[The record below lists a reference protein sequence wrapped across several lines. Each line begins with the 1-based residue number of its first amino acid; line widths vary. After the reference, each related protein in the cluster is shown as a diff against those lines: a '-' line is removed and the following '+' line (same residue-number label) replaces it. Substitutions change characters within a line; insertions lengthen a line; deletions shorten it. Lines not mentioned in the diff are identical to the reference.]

1 MPLVLSSALST
12 SARIGV
18 SVGLLGLGLVGAT
31 LGAPPTP
38 ATAAGKKVCT
48 IKDERLIE
56 LSGLVAVEGGY
67 IVVNDSS
74 DLPERNQIFY
84 LDSKCKVT
92 DTVGYPGDGPRD
104 TEDLALSPDGKTL
117 WIADTGDNV
126 TSSERRSSVALWSMP
141 VDGSE
146 QPVRYR
152 LTYADKKP
160 RDVEALLIG
169 DDGTPYLITKNPGT
183 AHIFRP
189 TAELTADGDE
199 RVPLEQVGEFRLPR
213 TNTSNPFGAAGRMTV
228 TGAARSP
235 DGKRV
240 ALRTYADAFEWDVED
255 GDIVKALT
263 TGRPRVTALSDVFGE
278 AIAYT
283 PDGTKFVTVSD
294 VGSLGEQA
302 DVVIRSYEPAQKLA
316 EPAADTE
323 EGGDGR
329 SWLDRLTLSDI
340 TYLLGGVGVLGVL
353 LVGLGVFG
361 IIRARRRPGVRAG
374 ARPLAG
380 EMTPDPGTWERA
392 GGGRRIGPVSREPSP
407 SRASP
412 TVRPGRCT
420 GARPPSARCTA
431 PVYPRPA
438 PSPLPGRVGC
448 PVAPRPVPTGPPAG
462 STAPARCTAPLAP
475 AVVPTVLLR
484 VAVIG
489 PAAVRGTPGRSTAS
503 SQATTASRGRGTARR
518 GGVVT
523 TRRTDRRGAEYPG
536 GATAGVETPR
546 GGRGPAVSPA
556 AALGGGRVRSGAARR
571 PPGP

>member
-361 IIRARRRPGVRAG
+361 IIRARRRPGPTATG
-374 ARPLAG
+374 G
-380 EMTPDPGTWERA
+380 SGPDGDDGPR
-392 GGGRRIGPVSREPSP
+392 GGRK
-407 SRASP
+407 
-412 TVRPGRCT
+412 
-420 GARPPSARCTA
+420 
-431 PVYPRPA
+431 
-438 PSPLPGRVGC
+438 
-448 PVAPRPVPTGPPAG
+448 
-462 STAPARCTAPLAP
+462 
-475 AVVPTVLLR
+475 
-484 VAVIG
+484 
-489 PAAVRGTPGRSTAS
+489 
-503 SQATTASRGRGTARR
+503 GRGTAARGGDDPGPGDMGAGRR
-518 GGVVT
+518 GTSNRPGVARAVPEQGKP
-523 TRRTDRRGAEYPG
+523 DRPTGAVYGGKAAVGAVYGAGVSPAGSVPPAGAGGVPG
-536 GATAGVETPR
+536 GAASGAHRPSGGVYGSGAVYGSVGSGGGTYGAAP
-546 GGRGPAVSPA
+546 GRGDRP
-556 AALGGGRVRSGAARR
+556 GGGAGNTRPVNGQQPGYDGEPGQGYGPSRWGGDYPSDGSPRR
-571 PPGP
+571 